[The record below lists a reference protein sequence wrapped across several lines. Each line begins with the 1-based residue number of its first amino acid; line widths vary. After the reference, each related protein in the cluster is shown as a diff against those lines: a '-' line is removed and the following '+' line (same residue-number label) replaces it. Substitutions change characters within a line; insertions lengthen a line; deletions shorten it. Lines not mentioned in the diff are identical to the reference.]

1 MTFRQRF
8 ILTPAPAT
16 VPEVGVLL
24 AVLHDARLRT
34 LNRVK
39 KISGLDAVT
48 VGHHSA
54 GTLLYHI
61 ALIEMN
67 WLYADVLEKAED
79 DFSADARDWFP
90 LDARGEEGHLS
101 IVTSE
106 PLERHL
112 ARRAWVRGPAGHHLY
127 RHAAVRLPPP
137 PCVER
142 PRRDVR
148 VGTDAPR
155 AARGPP

>member
-1 MTFRQRF
+1 MTSRQRL
-8 ILTPAPAT
+8 IPTPAPAT

-39 KISGLDAVT
+39 KISGLDAAT

-61 ALIEMN
+61 ALIEMD

-79 DFSADARDWFP
+79 DFPADTRN
-90 LDARGEEGHLS
+90 
-101 IVTSE
+101 
-106 PLERHL
+106 
-112 ARRAWVRGPAGHHLY
+112 
-127 RHAAVRLPPP
+127 
-137 PCVER
+137 
-142 PRRDVR
+142 
-148 VGTDAPR
+148 
-155 AARGPP
+155 